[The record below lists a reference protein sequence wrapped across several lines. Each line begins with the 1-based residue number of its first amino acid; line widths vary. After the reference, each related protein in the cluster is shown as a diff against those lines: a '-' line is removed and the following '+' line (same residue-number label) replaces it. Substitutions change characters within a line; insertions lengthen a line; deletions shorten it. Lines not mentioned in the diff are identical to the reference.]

1 MKTQNW
7 KVSKLKIHVTLKFK
21 IWIRYSP
28 GQLWKIVY
36 LSLNNFHFF
45 PEIVII

>member
-7 KVSKLKIHVTLKFK
+7 KVSKLKIILKFK
-21 IWIRYSP
+21 FGLGIDYSL

-36 LSLNNFHFF
+36 LCDFGDFHS
-45 PEIVII
+45 